1 MHIDVGSIGVMV
13 DDLVTLGATEPY
25 RMFTSR
31 VEHRLF
37 LRPDNADIR
46 LVKKGFDVGCVSER
60 TADATLELELKIHDT
75 LNFLKSVKLD
85 ASDWSAKIKQ
95 PIQMKG
101 MRSAFDILET
111 PNIHLASLVEVL
123 PNEIPGLLS
132 TKSAPDYPGCFADRI
147 KSECQYSKVVA
158 RQRNKVEELKRNEEM
173 EIPSDIDYHSI
184 NSLSLETREKL
195 SLVRPKN
202 ISQASRIEGVTKSGI
217 IFLMGLIKNR

>member
-1 MHIDVGSIGVMV
+1 MV

-46 LVKKGFDVGCVSER
+46 LVKTGLDVGCVSKQ
-60 TADATLELELKIHDT
+60 TADATLELELKLNET
-75 LNFLKSVKLD
+75 LEFLKSVKLD
-85 ASDWSAKIKQ
+85 ASDWSARIKQ
-95 PIQMKG
+95 PVQMKG
-101 MRSAFDILET
+101 MRSAFEILEK
-111 PNIHLASLVEVL
+111 PNIHLASLVAVL
-123 PNEIPGLLS
+123 PNEIPGLLD

-158 RQRNKVEELKRNEEM
+158 KQRNKVKELKKNEKL
-173 EIPSDIDYHSI
+173 EIPSDIDYSSI
-184 NSLSLETREKL
+184 HSLSLETREKL

-202 ISQASRIEGVTKSGI
+202 IAQASRIEGVTKSGLV
-217 IFLMGLIKNR
+217 FLMGLIKNR